1 MLSMP
6 SVGLDVH
13 AKESTGVVLDPV
25 TGEVSCR
32 RVRGVP
38 EGAVLDWLVSLPR
51 PFRVV
56 YEAGPTGYGLA
67 RAAAARGIDIRV
79 CSPGHVQKRAGDR
92 IKTDRRDAEH
102 LARLLIADE
111 LVVVRVPSVEEEQF
125 RDLVRARE
133 DIRQD
138 LMRVRHRLSK
148 FLLRRAIYYP
158 QAGAAWTLS
167 HRDWLAKLVFDDRPS
182 MAAFTD
188 QVHAHDGLLWR
199 RDALDREIS
208 VIVQASPWQDTV
220 SRFRCFRGID
230 TLTAAGIQAEIGD
243 WSRFSHPKQ
252 VGAYFGIVPSEH
264 STGGRHVRG
273 HHESRFRARP
283 APARGSRLA
292 LPAPARGHQQPRA
305 ASTRPGPAR
314 DRSRLALPTTLTSA
328 LARARP
334 RAREGAE
341 RCLRRRRTR
350 ARVLPL
356 GGRHPRLTHTIP
368 IPLRL
373 SRRRG
378 TDDELRPTARATG
391 LWATADTQAAVAP
404 VLRLHARR
412 RQGHE
417 VPSPRISD

>member
-1 MLSMP
+1 MP

-252 VGAYFGIVPSEH
+252 VGVS
-264 STGGRHVRG
+264 S
-273 HHESRFRARP
+273 
-283 APARGSRLA
+283 
-292 LPAPARGHQQPRA
+292 
-305 ASTRPGPAR
+305 AR
-314 DRSRLALPTTLTSA
+314 DRNGTVDVGDQGGLGWRGRGGGIRWRSGVSCGLAGCGASRSA
-328 LARARP
+328 RSLVRSIGRRARFT
-334 RAREGAE
+334 ARSRSAAGSC
-341 RCLRRRRTR
+341 RRLGGGVRRR
-350 ARVLPL
+350 
-356 GGRHPRLTHTIP
+356 
-368 IPLRL
+368 
-373 SRRRG
+373 
-378 TDDELRPTARATG
+378 
-391 LWATADTQAAVAP
+391 
-404 VLRLHARR
+404 
-412 RQGHE
+412 
-417 VPSPRISD
+417 